1 MTEQQQTLTE
11 PSESN
16 APAPAGAKKSI
27 HPFGKK
33 RRWKKAV
40 LALAVL
46 AAAGLGIQHFRGG
59 SSEPE
64 ALPGYTVDTVQRRD
78 LTTTVEGSAT
88 LEPADAYQVTTLLS
102 GEILTA
108 PFEQDG
114 QVAKDAVLYT
124 LDSSDARDSV
134 NRAGISVEQAQLG
147 VQQAQE
153 ALHPTATISGTIGEV
168 FVHDGDNVT
177 AGTALATVVG
187 STDLTMDFLFPY
199 ASTGDF
205 YVGQSAT
212 VFIGDFDGS
221 VTGRVVSV
229 SDGST
234 ITSNAMKACSVRVK
248 VTNPGVVST
257 SFSAS
262 AVIGSY
268 TSYGSAAVSMGAS
281 ATVYASGSGTVTG
294 FSRLAGSTVKQGDVL
309 CTIESES
316 THSQLKTAQLNLESA
331 RLSAGSAAGSL
342 QDYTIKSPIAGTVIE
357 KKFKAG
363 DKVDGA
369 SSGTLAV
376 IYDLSS
382 LKMEMNVNELD
393 IGKVAVGQTVDITAN
408 ALPGQVFTGVVE
420 RVSINGSTTNGF
432 TTYPVTISVQ
442 DYGDLK
448 PGMNVSTVI
457 HCETVRDVLTV
468 PVGAV
473 VRGGTVQLPTP
484 AAMTADG
491 SAVVDPS
498 QLESR
503 AVTLG
508 RSDDEY
514 IEVTSGLEEGDQVIC
529 PADGSGGDDAS
540 SSAQLIG

>member
-1 MTEQQQTLTE
+1 MDKKANIFHLGRTAASGLLMALLLAGCGAKAAQPTLDPTVTVETEIAALDTLTLE
-11 PSESN
+11 QTYMATVSADSSASVYPKVS
-16 APAPAGAKKSI
+16 
-27 HPFGKK
+27 
-33 RRWKKAV
+33 AV
-40 LALAVL
+40 VTALNVEV
-46 AAAGLGIQHFRGG
+46 G
-59 SSEPE
+59 
-64 ALPGYTVDTVQRRD
+64 DTVKAGDVLCR
-78 LTTTVEGSAT
+78 
-88 LEPADAYQVTTLLS
+88 
-102 GEILTA
+102 
-108 PFEQDG
+108 FED
-114 QVAKDAVLYT
+114 T
-124 LDSSDARDSV
+124 NSV
-134 NRAGISVEQAQLG
+134 GVSQAQAQLNYKEL
-147 VQQAQE
+147 ADSK
-153 ALHPTATISGTIGEV
+153 HPKAKISGTISDV
-168 FVHDGDNVT
+168 YVHNGDAVS
-177 AGTALATVVG
+177 AGSPIARIVSSNDISV
-187 STDLTMDFLFPY
+187 DFLFPY
-199 ASTGDF
+199 ASPDKF
-205 YVGQSAT
+205 YVGQTAT
-212 VFIGDFDGS
+212 VFITGFAGS
-221 VTGRVVSV
+221 YTGTVSSV
-229 SDGST
+229 PDTTST
-234 ITSNAMKACSVRVK
+234 TSNGMSACTVRVTLK
-248 VTNPGVVST
+248 NPGNLTDTGSYT
-257 SFSAS
+257 AS

-316 THSQLKTAQLNLESA
+316 TRSQLKTAQLNLESA

-529 PADGSGGDDAS
+529 PADGSGGDDTS